1 MSSLTHKEY
10 NDYIDTVGKTYGEL
24 IRLSKVCIL
33 FNVKQLEKCA
43 KNMGLFPNLSEF
55 TVPSDVEQMTEHSE
69 FSCYY
74 HNIVKSIEK
83 YSSFYP
89 DFDSSKSVSSEK
101 LLKTPENLFKVHNQ
115 TNLDLVEKQK
125 ILQSI
130 PPLCVAYNSI
140 KFIDYLI
147 RHIGKPI
154 IYEDVAKFLEDSLN
168 FNFIGIIDTN
178 YYELSSKYGNE
189 IFHFLQKT
197 RRLLSDSTY
206 KKPHDVYSLKLRGNH
221 HIIQVVLLS
230 GDLKVIDM
238 FFKALT
244 KNKYYYKYFKS
255 QYSTN
260 ICIQRIVAHFIR
272 HNLTTFVNFI
282 RRSLNPEDP
291 EIESFTNEKFV
302 EMQSIFFETLKIVQ
316 HYFPTINIF
325 KKLEWKWLTKRSRRR
340 LFANIYGLETC
351 VYPETQ
357 LMEEYDNLDDKSKQ
371 IKIQCNHPDYD
382 DNEMLQYLQGK
393 MLTEFKKTTDQVKGQ
408 RLLEQFKCRYDN
420 RVLMLRKYTEQKLGK
435 FLPTEIIEI
444 IMKYYFQKS
453 NYNPYFYEKCMNP
466 TFYKEP
472 YYVSHEP
479 KLKHN
484 VEFENKHPN
493 RSILPLYDSEYGVY
507 TTLVFK
513 HKYFSDMCFRD
524 LHSSSCPYDN

>member
-1 MSSLTHKEY
+1 M
-10 NDYIDTVGKTYGEL
+10 
-24 IRLSKVCIL
+24 
-33 FNVKQLEKCA
+33 
-43 KNMGLFPNLSEF
+43 
-55 TVPSDVEQMTEHSE
+55 
-69 FSCYY
+69 
-74 HNIVKSIEK
+74 
-83 YSSFYP
+83 
-89 DFDSSKSVSSEK
+89 
-101 LLKTPENLFKVHNQ
+101 
-115 TNLDLVEKQK
+115 
-125 ILQSI
+125 
-130 PPLCVAYNSI
+130 
-140 KFIDYLI
+140 
-147 RHIGKPI
+147 
-154 IYEDVAKFLEDSLN
+154 
-168 FNFIGIIDTN
+168 
-178 YYELSSKYGNE
+178 
-189 IFHFLQKT
+189 
-197 RRLLSDSTY
+197 
-206 KKPHDVYSLKLRGNH
+206 
-221 HIIQVVLLS
+221 S

-393 MLTEFKKTTDQVKGQ
+393 MLTEFKKTTDQVKDKDYLNNLSVVMIIVCLCFVNIQ
-408 RLLEQFKCRYDN
+408 NKNLVSFFP
-420 RVLMLRKYTEQKLGK
+420 QK
-435 FLPTEIIEI
+435 
-444 IMKYYFQKS
+444 
-453 NYNPYFYEKCMNP
+453 
-466 TFYKEP
+466 
-472 YYVSHEP
+472 
-479 KLKHN
+479 
-484 VEFENKHPN
+484 
-493 RSILPLYDSEYGVY
+493 
-507 TTLVFK
+507 
-513 HKYFSDMCFRD
+513 
-524 LHSSSCPYDN
+524 